1 MTNIRR
7 MGETGTVPAVPPLW
21 AGKEPGSYEMEV
33 RYVGKEL
40 ADHPYPIKS
49 FYDAGAN
56 VVFHSDYPVSPIF
69 DIEKVA
75 EANLIATVVGG
86 EEVYKT

>member
-1 MTNIRR
+1 

-33 RYVGKEL
+33 RYVG
-40 ADHPYPIKS
+40 
-49 FYDAGAN
+49 N
-56 VVFHSDYPVSPIF
+56 YPVSPIF

-75 EANLIATVVGG
+75 EANMIATVVDG
-86 EEVYKT
+86 EEVYKA

>member
-21 AGKEPGSYEMEV
+21 AGKEP
-33 RYVGKEL
+33 

-56 VVFHSDYPVSPIF
+56 VVFHSDYPVSPVF

-75 EANLIATVVGG
+75 EANLIATVVDG
-86 EEVYKT
+86 EEVYKA